1 MPRKAPK
8 ANWPSALL
16 AISIATIRIKIVSIK
31 ARRVLRLIA
40 LFLSLLWRRELVS
53 FIHCSS
59 CSLDLVTPKSSA
71 AVDFSSYC
79 ALSKLLRV
87 WTNSPINNPEKV
99 PTRICPSLGATSS
112 IMINTK
118 TVHINS
124 LMLTI
129 VTV

>member
-31 ARRVLRLIA
+31 ARRVRRLIA

-53 FIHCSS
+53 LIHCSS

-71 AVDFSSYC
+71 AVDFSAYC
-79 ALSKLLRV
+79 ALSKLFSVR
-87 WTNSPINNPEKV
+87 TNSPINNPENV
-99 PTRICPSLGATSS
+99 PTRIWPSLGATSS

>member
-16 AISIATIRIKIVSIK
+16 AISIATIKVKIVSIK
-31 ARRVLRLIA
+31 ARRVRRFIA

-53 FIHCSS
+53 LIHCSS

-79 ALSKLLRV
+79 ALSNLFSLR
-87 WTNSPINNPEKV
+87 TNSPINNPEKV
-99 PTRICPSLGATSS
+99 PARICPSLGATSS

-118 TVHINS
+118 IVHINS
-124 LMLTI
+124 LMFTI

>member
-1 MPRKAPK
+1 MPRNAPK
-8 ANWPSALL
+8 TTWPSALG
-16 AISIATIRIKIVSIK
+16 AISVATIRIKLVNVK
-31 ARRVLRLIA
+31 ARRVRRFIA

-53 FIHCSS
+53 LIHCSS

-79 ALSKLLRV
+79 ALSKLLSV
-87 WTNSPINNPEKV
+87 CTNSPINNPEKV
-99 PTRICPSLGATSS
+99 PTRICPSLGATCS

>member
-16 AISIATIRIKIVSIK
+16 AISIATIKVKIVSIK
-31 ARRVLRLIA
+31 ARRVRRFIA

-53 FIHCSS
+53 LIHCSS

-79 ALSKLLRV
+79 ALSNLFSVR
-87 WTNSPINNPEKV
+87 TNSPINNPEKV
-99 PTRICPSLGATSS
+99 PARICPSLGATSS

-118 TVHINS
+118 IVHINS
-124 LMLTI
+124 LMFTI